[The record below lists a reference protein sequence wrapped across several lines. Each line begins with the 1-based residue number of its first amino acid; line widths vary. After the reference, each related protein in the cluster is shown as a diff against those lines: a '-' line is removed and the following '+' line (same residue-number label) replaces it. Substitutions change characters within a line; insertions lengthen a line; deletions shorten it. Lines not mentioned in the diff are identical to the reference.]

1 MKALIFSGLLFL
13 SVSRVAGQVQELQ
26 QLKLDLEKLAQFKL
40 ILSQMKQGYQT
51 LQNGYNSVRD
61 AAKGNFELHKN
72 YLDGLLVVNPA
83 VKHSPAL
90 RQIASDQVA
99 LVKMF
104 QTALQQYQSSGLFSL
119 GELHS
124 LSDKYSMS
132 SQKVDDDLELV
143 AQVISSG
150 KLRMNDAERME
161 LINAVHEDITK
172 QHELIRSMISDYSR
186 LMAMRQ
192 QQKRDNNAV
201 KKLSGLK

>member
-1 MKALIFSGLLFL
+1 MKAVIFFGLLFL

-72 YLDGLLVVNPA
+72 YLNGLLVVNPA

-104 QTALQQYQSSGLFSL
+104 QTALQQYQSSGWFSL

-172 QHELIRSMISDYSR
+172 QHELIRSMIIDYSH
-186 LMAMRQ
+186 LMALRQ

>member
-1 MKALIFSGLLFL
+1 MKALIFFGLLFL

>member
-1 MKALIFSGLLFL
+1 MKALIFFGLLFL

-72 YLDGLLVVNPA
+72 YLNGLLVVNPA

-172 QHELIRSMISDYSR
+172 QHELIRSMIIDYSR
-186 LMAMRQ
+186 LMALRQ